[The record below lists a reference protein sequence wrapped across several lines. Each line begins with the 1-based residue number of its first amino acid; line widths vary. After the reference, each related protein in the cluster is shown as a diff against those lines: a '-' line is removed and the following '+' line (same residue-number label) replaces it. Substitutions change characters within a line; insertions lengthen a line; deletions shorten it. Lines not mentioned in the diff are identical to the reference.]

1 MAIDS
6 ARKRRN
12 AAGVTFPSTVAVTPD
27 ASEGVEWRASVAWG
41 YYFAVTFTE
50 LVPAARH
57 TLGPTDTIRYLGATD
72 TVRYLG
78 RT

>member
-41 YYFAVTFTE
+41 YYMQPSAEIDLRPPYTATWTD
-50 LVPAARH
+50 PARVA
-57 TLGPTDTIRYLGATD
+57 LWTDPS
-72 TVRYLG
+72 
-78 RT
+78 RTAS